1 MKNNKELMASF
12 YYTKGFIS
20 LFLIGLILGF
30 TVFQLFSAHDSR
42 DEILKHKI
50 DVELEKKLYY

>member
-20 LFLIGLILGF
+20 LFLILIIFSLLIYH
-30 TVFQLFSAHDSR
+30 LFISHDSK

-50 DVELEKKLYY
+50 DIEIDKKLYY